1 MHDKPLVRFLGQ
13 FLLLQTLFW
22 FEFKIKDLLP
32 SPHVFCSVCCFVSQC
47 FLVALKTFSLNS
59 VFIEYNINCQPSVA
73 KASEYWEGV
82 CTEYVEVCVVCVC
95 VCMCVCWIFTRWT
108 LTLWVCLCIWVCE
121 IEIEKCGMCIA
132 VKLLGPRAML
142 CWKWWD
148 RLNRGEAKTN
158 TRKGRNREKKIYI

>member
-13 FLLLQTLFW
+13 FLLLQALFW

-82 CTEYVEVCVVCVC
+82 CTEYVEVCALLSKCVLCVCVC
-95 VCMCVCWIFTRWT
+95 VYVCV
-108 LTLWVCLCIWVCE
+108 
-121 IEIEKCGMCIA
+121 
-132 VKLLGPRAML
+132 
-142 CWKWWD
+142 
-148 RLNRGEAKTN
+148 LNIYKMDLDFVGVLVYLSVWN
-158 TRKGRNREKKIYI
+158 RNREMWYVYCCKAFRAARHAVLEVVGQTE